1 MTSVGSWVSL
11 AIVSV
16 LAAQSPAVAAQLASR
31 EDAVV
36 SSTDTGWI
44 LTNAL
49 VTYAIGFD
57 ANGDLVLQDLR
68 RTGDTLSWRPS
79 PVRDTVFRVEDR
91 EIGLTRT
98 TRPASATSAPTC
110 PIPGSDSSCA

>member
-11 AIVSV
+11 AIVFV
-16 LAAQSPAVAAQLASR
+16 LAVQSPAVAAQLASR

-49 VTYAIGFD
+49 VT
-57 ANGDLVLQDLR
+57 
-68 RTGDTLSWRPS
+68 LSL
-79 PVRDTVFRVEDR
+79 
-91 EIGLTRT
+91 IH
-98 TRPASATSAPTC
+98 
-110 PIPGSDSSCA
+110 I